1 MSIELFMHYSGLQRL
16 VNINNE
22 MERVFGVDLD
32 GDGKVGAHLRQQP
45 QRKSSSGYQF
55 PPCVDTSRR
64 GGVAYRSEPAR
75 AWSASWSRGR
85 AVRPTSSLAAQRLIV
100 GQHPNRPKPRGSH
113 PGRTGERPHSVI
125 YHETNLYSIRTRWEM
140 HARGA
145 RCESSVR
152 GVF

>member
-1 MSIELFMHYSGLQRL
+1 MHYSGLQRL
-16 VNINNE
+16 VNIDNE

-45 QRKSSSGYQF
+45 KSSSGYQF

-100 GQHPNRPKPRGSH
+100 GQHPNRPKPCGN
-113 PGRTGERPHSVI
+113 PPPGERPHSVI
-125 YHETNLYSIRTRWEM
+125 HHETNLYSIRTRWEM